1 MKDFKKSVVQINE
14 QLFTQYSKLVQE
26 ITQARKASRFSQDD
40 CAEMIGVKRRTIIQ
54 FEKASEYNFEV
65 LVAMSSKF
73 GVTIDLFYE
82 CD

>member
-26 ITQARKASRFSQDD
+26 ITQARKASMFSQDD

-54 FEKASEYNFEV
+54 FERASEYNF
-65 LVAMSSKF
+65 
-73 GVTIDLFYE
+73 
-82 CD
+82 